1 MSCCSLLPMPDF
13 DPNQLNTQTA
23 NISVPSLRSISSL
36 EPPSM
41 ASGWILPPS
50 HFSTSLYQ
58 FLTRLEGDTTTAF
71 SISGLQSGL
80 CRRSVHMRVMHCRV
94 LPSPISSAMIQPW
107 LPGIRRLVTQSQR
120 NFTPC
125 QEIVLSEQ
133 DEDISRVT
141 TSLPQCTG
149 LTAQQTADLCS
160 TRIPG
165 DTQCSNETGKS
176 LEAQLKCCHIWS
188 ESALPKGTSQH
199 AQNLATFYLYNSN
212 QLPNMNSQKILPLAA
227 LDRAWP

>member
-1 MSCCSLLPMPDF
+1 MQDF
-13 DPNQLNTQTA
+13 DLSQPTTPFA

-58 FLTRLEGDTTTAF
+58 FLTRLEGDTTMAF

-80 CRRSVHMRVMHCRV
+80 CRRSVHMSVMHCRV

-125 QEIVLSEQ
+125 QKIVVSEQ
-133 DEDISRVT
+133 DRDISRMT
-141 TSLPQCTG
+141 TSLLWCTKLILPQTVN
-149 LTAQQTADLCS
+149 LCS
-160 TRIPG
+160 IPPGTCSVLMRQGKTTR
-165 DTQCSNETGKS
+165 DS
-176 LEAQLKCCHIWS
+176 
-188 ESALPKGTSQH
+188 
-199 AQNLATFYLYNSN
+199 
-212 QLPNMNSQKILPLAA
+212 
-227 LDRAWP
+227 

>member
-1 MSCCSLLPMPDF
+1 
-13 DPNQLNTQTA
+13 
-23 NISVPSLRSISSL
+23 
-36 EPPSM
+36 M

-80 CRRSVHMRVMHCRV
+80 CRRSVHMSVMHCRV

-125 QEIVLSEQ
+125 QNNHSLRAGWEHQQSDNFI
-133 DEDISRVT
+133 T
-141 TSLPQCTG
+141 TMHRTDST
-149 LTAQQTADLCS
+149 TDLC
-160 TRIPG
+160 TTHIPG
-165 DTQCSNETGKS
+165 DMQCSNETQGNHPRHS
-176 LEAQLKCCHIWS
+176 
-188 ESALPKGTSQH
+188 
-199 AQNLATFYLYNSN
+199 
-212 QLPNMNSQKILPLAA
+212 
-227 LDRAWP
+227 